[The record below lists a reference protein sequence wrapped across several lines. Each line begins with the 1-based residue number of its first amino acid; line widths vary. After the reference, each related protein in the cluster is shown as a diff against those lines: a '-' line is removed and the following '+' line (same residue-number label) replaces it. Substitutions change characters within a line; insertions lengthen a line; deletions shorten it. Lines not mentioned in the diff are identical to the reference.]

1 MDINP
6 EALAQIPGPRRPGP
20 WNTLCLREVINTR
33 KCTVLVCKRWY
44 RIGIR
49 ALWSHLV
56 IWRKRYVVDSQPLI
70 PTKVI
75 DSCQRNRSLLPFITS
90 LTIQNDDEVPRDSDI
105 AQSGDDHSFE
115 FLHRLE
121 NLRSIHCDI
130 SLLNRLDKASP
141 STTVQHIYLSSLESF
156 SDSVFPVSIWQRV
169 TYLEIRRCSGS
180 LLEHFAG
187 VDLSSLL
194 SLRIHCDYLVK
205 ALRSIGHCIFPR
217 LQHLSIQ
224 MNSTYPGFPQSWGV
238 DLPRCDALRILEII
252 QVSVLPEH
260 VIPIPLEGVMNLPLL
275 HTLRLSIPTATA
287 FASFRCPNLQHI
299 GFIPPSGF
307 NMSQSRNIL
316 YEAINGAIDSFPSIS
331 VITVYYEQLSDC
343 SVLGKLLSDNSA
355 PNERELELWASKGV
369 SVLFDPPLLPPEH
382 LDNRLIRAA
391 QELVDDGRWEIIM
404 FGEESVENSLDAPQW
419 RVQCE
424 LKNSEL
430 VGIGCHSSRA
440 VARNIAVENLIATIQ
455 AKI

>member
-1 MDINP
+1 
-6 EALAQIPGPRRPGP
+6 
-20 WNTLCLREVINTR
+20 
-33 KCTVLVCKRWY
+33 
-44 RIGIR
+44 
-49 ALWSHLV
+49 
-56 IWRKRYVVDSQPLI
+56 
-70 PTKVI
+70 
-75 DSCQRNRSLLPFITS
+75 
-90 LTIQNDDEVPRDSDI
+90 
-105 AQSGDDHSFE
+105 
-115 FLHRLE
+115 
-121 NLRSIHCDI
+121 
-130 SLLNRLDKASP
+130 
-141 STTVQHIYLSSLESF
+141 
-156 SDSVFPVSIWQRV
+156 
-169 TYLEIRRCSGS
+169 
-180 LLEHFAG
+180 
-187 VDLSSLL
+187 
-194 SLRIHCDYLVK
+194 
-205 ALRSIGHCIFPR
+205 
-217 LQHLSIQ
+217 